1 MCVRRADG
9 FGGGS
14 NITYNFLINT
24 CRWGLRAGW
33 QRFGSEAAVVGACIS
48 SQWLC
53 CAALSVFRLLWV
65 RESGDHGPFN
75 SWDRQ
80 VYVTDVRTGQPDVI
94 KEWDDISH
102 NFFIANY
109 NSQEAIDNDDG
120 SWCVFG
126 GGWSRCTVVLMF
138 VYFVVMTCV
147 VFFVMGCIPCV
158 FCLWCTSYYHSHH
171 NVMSY
176 SGNGMKVRG
185 CY

>member
-1 MCVRRADG
+1 VLPVCLMSCITVAVSGMCVRRADG

-126 GGWSRCTVVLMF
+126 GGFGVGSCS
-138 VYFVVMTCV
+138 
-147 VFFVMGCIPCV
+147 
-158 FCLWCTSYYHSHH
+158 CLWPL
-171 NVMSY
+171 
-176 SGNGMKVRG
+176 
-185 CY
+185 